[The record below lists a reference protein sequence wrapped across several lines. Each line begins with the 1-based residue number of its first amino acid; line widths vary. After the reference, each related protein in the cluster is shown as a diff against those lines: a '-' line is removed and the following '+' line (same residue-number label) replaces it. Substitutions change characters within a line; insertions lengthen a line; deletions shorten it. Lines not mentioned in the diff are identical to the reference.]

1 MSLPWA
7 VGEKPF
13 VTAGALRALAEYLE
27 TRPGSS
33 EHIAALRN
41 SVNWKLGTKAG
52 AVAFPDVS
60 MIGQE
65 TV

>member
-1 MSLPWA
+1 MGCL
-7 VGEKPF
+7 VKTF
-13 VTAGALRALAEYLE
+13 VTAGALRALAEHLE

-52 AVAFPDVS
+52 AVKVTEI
-60 MIGQE
+60 MTGQE
-65 TV
+65 TG